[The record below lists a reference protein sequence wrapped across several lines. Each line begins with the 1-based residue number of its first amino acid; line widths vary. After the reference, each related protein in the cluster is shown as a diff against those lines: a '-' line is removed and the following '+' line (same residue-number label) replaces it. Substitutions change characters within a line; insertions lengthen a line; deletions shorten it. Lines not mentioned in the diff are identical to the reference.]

1 MDARDRV
8 YEGGPHRVQKNC
20 VMDSR
25 DRVYEGEPYR
35 LDHR

>member
-8 YEGGPHRVQKNC
+8 YEGGDHQVQKNF

-25 DRVYEGEPYR
+25 DRVYEGGPHR